1 MLKNYFTVAWRNL
14 WRHKQFT
21 VLNLLGLS
29 GGLASVLVIWLWVN
43 DELQVDR
50 FNQNDSRLYE
60 VLKKGPDA
68 SGAIQVGKHTQGV
81 LAQAM
86 ASELP
91 EVEYAVPVVK
101 FGDHSVLSAG
111 DKHIRANHEFGGKD
125 FFRVF
130 SYPLVDGRQPD
141 VSGVSGIFI
150 SDQLAMKLF
159 NTTRVS
165 GRTVNWEYDNDHAMF
180 TGPYTIAGVFTAPPA
195 NATNQFDLLVP
206 FDLYA
211 KKMAG
216 TLGDVTFWGSNM
228 AHTYVVLKQGT
239 DANAFN
245 QKIKDFSAN
254 KIRSIYTGDQGKNLA
269 SYEGQL
275 FTRRYSDAYLH
286 NQFVNGQAVGGRIE
300 YVRLFSIIALFI
312 LVIACINFMNLSTAQ
327 AVSRSKEVGVRKV
340 IGARRY
346 SLILQ
351 YLAESV
357 LLTLAA
363 MSVALILAYGI
374 LPVFSRITGKALGF
388 HLNAGILAMVFL
400 LIVVTGLL
408 AGSYPAFYL
417 SRFNPVRALKGGV
430 SAGSGE
436 TVLRKSLVVFQFF
449 ISIVLIISVL
459 VIYRQMKL
467 VQTIHLGY
475 NKDHVIHFSTE
486 GIADHNLATFM
497 TELRNIP
504 GVEQVSSMEGDLLG
518 NAGHSGGGISWDGKD
533 PNLAIEYYGISG
545 DFGYPELLGMKMAAG
560 RSFSP
565 QFGTD
570 STSVIFN
577 ESAIAAMG
585 LKNPIGKTVSLW
597 GKNKQIIGIVK
608 DFHFESLHTK
618 VAPAFLEYAPVNPNI
633 LVRLKAGTEPQ
644 TLAAL
649 NQQYK
654 QFTNGLDFEFR
665 FLDEDYQTLYAS
677 EQRVAVLSRY
687 FASIAILI
695 SCLGLFGLSAFTAQQ
710 RKREIGIRKVVGASV
725 RQIAVMLSNDFLK
738 LVCLALLI
746 AFPVAWWMMNS
757 WLQGFAYRISLHAG
771 LFALAAF
778 AVVVITLATISFQ
791 SIRAAMANPVK
802 SLRSE

>member
-1 MLKNYFTVAWRNL
+1 MLKNYFIVAWRNL

-29 GGLASVLVIWLWVN
+29 SGLACVLVIWLWVN

-50 FNQNDSRLYE
+50 FNANDSRLYE
-60 VLKKGPDA
+60 VLKKGADA
-68 SGAIQVGKHTQGV
+68 SGTIQVAKHTQGV

-86 ASELP
+86 AAELP

-101 FGDHSVLSAG
+101 FGDHSVISLG
-111 DKHIRANHEFGGKD
+111 EKHIRVSHEFGGKD

-130 SYPLVDGRQPD
+130 SYPLADGRQPD

-165 GRTVNWEYDNDHAMF
+165 GRTVNWEYDNENAMF
-180 TGPYTIAGVFTAPPA
+180 TGPYTIAGVFTSPPA
-195 NATNQFDLLVP
+195 NATNQFDLLAP

-211 KKMAG
+211 KKYAG
-216 TLGDVTFWGSNM
+216 TRGDVTFWGSNM
-228 AHTYVVLKQGT
+228 AHTYVVLKDGA
-239 DANAFN
+239 DPKAFN

-254 KIRSIYTGDQGKNLA
+254 KIRSVYAGDQGKNLA

-275 FTRRYSDAYLH
+275 FARRYSDAYLH
-286 NQFVNGQAVGGRIE
+286 SQFVNGEAVGGRIE

-327 AVSRSKEVGVRKV
+327 AVGRSKEVGVRKV

-351 YLAESV
+351 YLAESI
-357 LLTLAA
+357 LLTLLA

-374 LPVFSRITGKALGF
+374 LPVFSQITGKALSF
-388 HLNAGILAMVFL
+388 HPDAGILAMVFL

-436 TVLRKSLVVFQFF
+436 ALLRKGLVVFQFF
-449 ISIVLIISVL
+449 ISVVLIIAVV

-467 VQTIHLGY
+467 VQNIHLGY

-486 GIADHNLATFM
+486 GLSEQSIAAFSS
-497 TELRNIP
+497 ELGKIP

-518 NAGHSGGGISWDGKD
+518 HAGHSGGGISWDGKD
-533 PNLAIEYYGISG
+533 PNLSMEYYGISG
-545 DFGYPELLGMKMAAG
+545 DYGYPELLGMQVASG
-560 RSFSP
+560 RSFSRS
-565 QFGTD
+565 FGMD
-570 STSVIFN
+570 SASVIFN

-585 LKNPIGKTVSLW
+585 LKDPIGKTVSLW
-597 GKNKQIIGIVK
+597 GVKKQIIGIVK

-618 VAPAFLEYAPVNPNI
+618 VGPAFLEYAPVNPNI
-633 LVRLKAGTEPQ
+633 LVRIKAGAESK

-649 NQQYK
+649 SQQYK
-654 QFTNGLDFEFR
+654 RFTNGLDFEYR
-665 FLDEDYQTLYAS
+665 FLDDDYQTLYAS

-710 RKREIGIRKVVGASV
+710 RKKEIGIRKVVGASV
-725 RQIAVMLSNDFLK
+725 MQIAVMLSNDFLK
-738 LVCLALLI
+738 LVLFALLI

-757 WLQGFAYRISLHAG
+757 WLQGFAYRIPLHAG
-771 LFALAAF
+771 LFLLAAF
-778 AVVVITLATISFQ
+778 AVAIITLLTISFQ
-791 SIRAAMANPVK
+791 AIRAAVVNPVN
-802 SLRSE
+802 SLRAE